1 MEQKKRSI
9 PDYIRLVIGG
19 MLMGSADVVPG
30 VSGGTMAF
38 ILGFYE
44 ELINSIK
51 AVGSADFIS
60 AVLRFR
66 VKEAARIIN
75 LPFLIAVAVGI
86 LAAIITLAS
95 VLEGLLETQPILVWS
110 FFFGLV
116 VASAV
121 TVSRRVKN
129 WSPTVIAAFIIG
141 IVVAFVIV
149 GLVPLQTPESWWF
162 LILSGAIAICAM
174 ILPGISGS
182 FLLLLLSKY
191 QFVLEQV
198 NLAREGDMGAIVNLG
213 FIAIGAGVGIV
224 LFARVIS
231 WLFDNYHDTVI
242 AALTGLMI
250 GSLRKIWPWKID
262 TAWLQ
267 DAAGQF
273 VLDSHDKR
281 RVIAQESFLPS
292 FSEADDRL
300 LIALVL
306 MVVGMIA
313 VLLIEKLGAAK
324 DTTHA

>member
-1 MEQKKRSI
+1 MEQQKRSI
-9 PDYIRLVIGG
+9 SDYIRLIIGG

-51 AVGSADFIS
+51 AVGSADFIA
-60 AVLRFR
+60 AVFRFR
-66 VKEAARIIN
+66 IKDAIRIIN
-75 LPFLIAVAVGI
+75 LPFLMTIASGI
-86 LAAIITLAS
+86 LIAIIAIAS
-95 VLEGLLETQPILVWS
+95 ILEGLLETQPILVWS

-121 TVSRRVKN
+121 TVSRRVER
-129 WSPTVIAAFIIG
+129 WVPAVIAAFIIG
-141 IVVAFVIV
+141 IVIAFVIV

-198 NLAREGDMGAIVNLG
+198 NLLRQGDIGAATNLF

-231 WLFDNYHDTVI
+231 WLFDKYYNLII

-250 GSLRKIWPWKID
+250 GSLRKIWPWKVD
-262 TAWLQ
+262 TKWLE

-273 VLDSHDKR
+273 VLDSHGKR

-292 FSEADDRL
+292 FSEVDDQ
-300 LIALVL
+300 LIYAIGL
-306 MVVGMIA
+306 MLIGMIA
-313 VLLIEKLGAAK
+313 VFLIEKLGASK
-324 DTTHA
+324 NGDDK